1 MLHVA
6 RSVCLCVGEHND
18 MPFGGSTL
26 AGLRNHELYVGRDPT
41 GVNFGDCPARLKIT
55 VKFSVNTACTAAKK
69 KSITASAA
77 VYAAK
82 KNHSIFNNGTICDA
96 AFCQNSLTTL
106 IVIAVVKVYTE

>member
-1 MLHVA
+1 VLGTRLSCA
-6 RSVCLCVGEHND
+6 KKTGEHND

-69 KSITASAA
+69 INNSISCG
-77 VYAAK
+77 VRSK
-82 KNHSIFNNGTICDA
+82 KESFN
-96 AFCQNSLTTL
+96 FQ
-106 IVIAVVKVYTE
+106 

>member
-1 MLHVA
+1 MLGTRLSCA
-6 RSVCLCVGEHND
+6 KKTGEHND

-55 VKFSVNTACTAAKK
+55 VKFSVNNACTAAK

-106 IVIAVVKVYTE
+106 NVVIKRPQER